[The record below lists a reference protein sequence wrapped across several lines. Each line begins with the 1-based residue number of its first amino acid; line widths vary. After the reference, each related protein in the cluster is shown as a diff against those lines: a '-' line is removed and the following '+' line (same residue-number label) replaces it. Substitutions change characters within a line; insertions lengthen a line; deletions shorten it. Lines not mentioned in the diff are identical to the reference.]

1 MIGRLRGILVEKRP
15 PELLVDVNGVFY
27 EVQVPMTSIYRLPDV
42 NNEITLHTHFAVN
55 ETAQQLFG
63 FAGKR
68 DRELFRVLIRV
79 NGVGPKLG
87 LAILSGMEA
96 DDIVRF
102 VRDGNPEALVKVPGV
117 GKKTAER
124 LIIEL
129 RDRLK
134 DWQSGDLPGSQ
145 PLRSANGSVVAVNES
160 AFNERSLVAEAE
172 SALIALGYKPA
183 HAVQVVMATQKEHQ
197 LERCEDLIRM
207 ALRSLA
213 AV

>member
-15 PELLVDVNGVFY
+15 PDLLVDVNGVFY

-42 NNEITLHTHFAVN
+42 DNEVTLHTHFAVN

-63 FAGKR
+63 FADKR
-68 DRELFRVLIRV
+68 DRELFRTLIRV

-102 VRDGNPEALVKVPGV
+102 VRDDNPGALVKVPGV

-134 DWQSGDLPGSQ
+134 DWQQGAAPLSGK
-145 PLRSANGSVVAVNES
+145 SAAAHSVAVPVEGD
-160 AFNERSLVAEAE
+160 RSVLAEAE

-183 HAVQVVMATQKEHQ
+183 QAAQVVMATQKEHQ
-197 LERCEDLIRM
+197 LDRCEDLIRL

>member
-15 PELLVDVNGVFY
+15 PDLLVDVNGVYY
-27 EVQVPMTSIYRLPDV
+27 EVQAPMTSIYRLPDV
-42 NNEITLHTHFAVN
+42 ESEITLHTHFAIS

-63 FAGKR
+63 FADKR
-68 DRELFRVLIRV
+68 DRELFRALIRV

-102 VRDGNPEALVKVPGV
+102 VREDNPGALVKVPGV

-124 LIIEL
+124 LIIEM

-134 DWQSGDLPGSQ
+134 DWQGGTSHAASGP
-145 PLRSANGSVVAVNES
+145 ATVNGAAVAPAVDGHSV
-160 AFNERSLVAEAE
+160 LAEAE
-172 SALIALGYKPA
+172 SALIALGYKPTQA
-183 HAVQVVMATQKEHQ
+183 AQVVMATQKEHQ
-197 LERCEDLIRM
+197 LERSEDLIRM

-213 AV
+213 TA

>member
-15 PELLVDVNGVFY
+15 PDLLVDVNGVFY

-42 NNEITLHTHFAVN
+42 DNEILLHTHFAIS

-63 FAGKR
+63 FADKR
-68 DRELFRVLIRV
+68 DRELFRTLIRV
-79 NGVGPKLG
+79 NGVGPKMG

-96 DDIVRF
+96 DDIVRC
-102 VRDGNPEALVKVPGV
+102 VRDDDSAALVKVPGV

-134 DWQSGDLPGSQ
+134 AWEHQGLPAAGKSDGPRAADSTPMQTQS
-145 PLRSANGSVVAVNES
+145 V
-160 AFNERSLVAEAE
+160 VAEAE

-183 HAVQVVMATQKEHQ
+183 EAARVVMTTQKEHQ

-213 AV
+213 V

>member
-15 PELLVDVNGVFY
+15 PELLVDVNGVYY
-27 EVQVPMTSIYRLPDV
+27 EVQVPMTSIYHLPDINSEV
-42 NNEITLHTHFAVN
+42 VLHTHFVVQ

-63 FAGKR
+63 FYNKK
-68 DRELFRVLIRV
+68 DRELFRTLIKV

-96 DDIVRF
+96 SEIVRH
-102 VRDGNPEALVKVPGV
+102 VHEGDPNALVKVPGV

-124 LIIEL
+124 LVIEL

-134 DWQSGDLPGSQ
+134 DWHLPATSRDSGN
-145 PLRSANGSVVAVNES
+145 AVADNDEPVAISEN
-160 AFNERSLVAEAE
+160 ALIAEAE
-172 SALIALGYKPA
+172 SALIALGYKP
-183 HAVQVVMATQKEHQ
+183 VQATKVVMAAQKEHKT
-197 LERCEDLIRM
+197 ERSEDLIRL

-213 AV
+213 

>member
-1 MIGRLRGILVEKRP
+1 LIGRLRGILVEKRP
-15 PELLVDVNGVFY
+15 PDLLVDVNGVFY
-27 EVQVPMTSIYRLPDV
+27 EVLVPMTSIYRLPDV
-42 NNEITLHTHFAVN
+42 DSEVTLHTHFAIS

-63 FAGKR
+63 FADKR
-68 DRELFRVLIRV
+68 DRELFRTLIRV
-79 NGVGPKLG
+79 NGVGPKMG

-96 DDIVRF
+96 DDIVRC
-102 VRDGNPEALVKVPGV
+102 VRDDDSGALVKVPGV

-134 DWQSGDLPGSQ
+134 AWQHQGLPPAGKPAGSKSTDAM
-145 PLRSANGSVVAVNES
+145 PAADRSV
-160 AFNERSLVAEAE
+160 VAEAE

-183 HAVQVVMATQKEHQ
+183 EAARVVMATQKEHQ

>member
-15 PELLVDVNGVFY
+15 PDLLVDVNGVYY
-27 EVQVPMTSIYRLPDV
+27 EVQVPMTSIYRLPDADT
-42 NNEITLHTHFAVN
+42 EITLHTHFSIS

-63 FAGKR
+63 FADKR
-68 DRELFRVLIRV
+68 DRELFRALIRV

-102 VRDGNPEALVKVPGV
+102 VREDNPAALVKVPGI

-134 DWQSGDLPGSQ
+134 DWQGGTSAAVSGMAPVNGAAA
-145 PLRSANGSVVAVNES
+145 PVANGNSI
-160 AFNERSLVAEAE
+160 LAEAE
-172 SALIALGYKPA
+172 SALIALGYKPTQA
-183 HAVQVVMATQKEHQ
+183 AQVVMATQKEHQ
-197 LERCEDLIRM
+197 LERSEDLIRM

-213 AV
+213 TA

>member
-1 MIGRLRGILVEKRP
+1 MIGRLRGILVEKHP
-15 PELLVDVNGVFY
+15 PDLLLDVNGVFY
-27 EVQVPMTSIYRLPDV
+27 EVQVPMTSIYRLPEVDT
-42 NNEITLHTHFAVN
+42 EITLHTHFAVN

-63 FAGKR
+63 FADKR
-68 DRELFRVLIRV
+68 DRELFRALIRV

-87 LAILSGMEA
+87 LSILSGMEA
-96 DDIVRF
+96 DDIVHH
-102 VRDGNPEALVKVPGV
+102 VREDNPAALVKVPGI

-134 DWQSGDLPGSQ
+134 DWGGQLPA
-145 PLRSANGSVVAVNES
+145 SAKTAVDVP
-160 AFNERSLVAEAE
+160 AAPAAPDERAIVAEAE

-183 HAVQVVMATQKEHQ
+183 QAAQIVVSVQKEHQ
-197 LERCEDLIRM
+197 LDRSDELIRM

-213 AV
+213 TA